1 MIRYFDKFG
10 DELNYTDFIE
20 LQWNRKL
27 YEAGSFVLY
36 MAAEHYNPRI
46 KYIQNEDRPETG
58 IVQKVEFEETSRGK
72 FITLSGFFIEKLLDM
87 GAFTTTQ
94 IMDATGAKSSAAV
107 EEGIR
112 ILLYNCFKQETSNLK
127 NSINPASWGV
137 LALDQFAQPCLYE
150 TILRTGSHYPTDCTI
165 TFEAGEPFGATL
177 YEFCKNNNNGYTAT
191 PRFNPSADE
200 TKPLIG
206 IEIEMLNG
214 RDLTKDVYFGPQF
227 GDVSNIETV
236 FDDSGVKTFYVA
248 MQVLPEDIKYSDMKS
263 VCIDGKWQNVIYE
276 TFTEPKNSPSD
287 LGECKPV
294 RCIKTNVSDITASNE
309 QTVRSQMR
317 EQLKLDMLNYYKVET
332 VAVDVIQNR
341 FYYLRDYDLGDNC
354 SVVLETG
361 GLYSAQ
367 IIEINEVHRNNK
379 VEVQIVL
386 GTARKRKVV
395 K

>member
-94 IMDATGAKSSAAV
+94 IMDATGAKSSAAA
-107 EEGIR
+107 EEGIK
-112 ILLYNCFKQETSNLK
+112 ILLYNCFKQATENLK
-127 NSINPASWGV
+127 NSIDKLSWGV
-137 LALDQFAQPCLYE
+137 LAPDQFAQTCFYE
-150 TILRTGSHYPTDCTI
+150 TTLKAGAKYPADCII
-165 TFEAGEPFGATL
+165 TFEPGEPFGATL
-177 YEFCKNNNNGYTAT
+177 YDFYKSNNIGYTAK
-191 PRFNPSADE
+191 PKFNPSKKDTE
-200 TKPLIG
+200 PLLG
-206 IEIEMLNG
+206 IEIETING
-214 RDLTKDVYFGPQF
+214 RNLTKDIFFGSEY
-227 GDVSNIETV
+227 DNVSNVQTA
-236 FDDSGVKTFYVA
+236 FDDSGVKSFFVA
-248 MQVLPEDIKYSDMKS
+248 MQIVPEGIKYSNMKP
-263 VCIDGKWQNVIYE
+263 VYIDGKWQNVIYE
-276 TFTEPKNSPSD
+276 TFNEPKNRPTD
-287 LGECKPV
+287 LGECSAL
-294 RCIKTNVSDITASNE
+294 RCISTSVSEVNEDNE
-309 QTVRSQMR
+309 QTVRSQMI
-317 EQLKLDMLNYYKVET
+317 EQLRLDMLNHYRVET

-361 GLYSAQ
+361 ELYSAQ
-367 IIEINEVHRNNK
+367 IIEINEVHRSNK